1 MAFEYFA
8 GMKQMFV
15 LVILLLAAG
24 LTPALAQADAD
35 DQYLMIYSLLQQ
47 ADNLADNG
55 QSQRALA
62 QYAEVQSELQ
72 KFQKVFPAWNPNI
85 VNFRL
90 KYCAGKIADATA
102 AAPAR
107 VSVPAPAQVP
117 TASAPVRTAPV
128 TNAGQGVAI
137 PVQTDAEVTD
147 LRNQLQQLQAEV
159 DQLKA
164 QIAQLNSVV
173 ERLQSERAT
182 PAAAPASAPA
192 ADKATPK
199 KVAKKGA
206 AAPAKAM
213 TAATPAPASP
223 APEESTPTTVLVFHD
238 GHRTEARNYAIV
250 GQTLWIYTQ
259 DESQKVPLS
268 DLDVAATKTA
278 NSDRGIIFQMPASH

>member
-1 MAFEYFA
+1 
-8 GMKQMFV
+8 MFGRGPV
-15 LVILLLAAG
+15 ASAWLLA
-24 LTPALAQADAD
+24 
-35 DQYLMIYSLLQQ
+35 SLLGIASLAFAQQ
-47 ADNLADNG
+47 TDG
-55 QSQRALA
+55 QSQAA
-62 QYAEVQSELQ
+62 QQDA
-72 KFQKVFPAWNPNI
+72 PAVAP
-85 VNFRL
+85 
-90 KYCAGKIADATA
+90 
-102 AAPAR
+102 AAP
-107 VSVPAPAQVP
+107 
-117 TASAPVRTAPV
+117 
-128 TNAGQGVAI
+128 
-137 PVQTDAEVTD
+137 
-147 LRNQLQQLQAEV
+147 EV